1 MAVNKAKKRK
11 KRKLKEYTPWKIEH
25 LRKMKLIKESK
36 ARVIR
41 ALGRLNCGA
50 EIDLLLME
58 KFAGILLSGAE
69 RERKYALKV
78 VEEVLA
84 TVPKRSTKAREVL
97 LAVQENIVGRPVLQ
111 TIAESEG
118 RIYPV
123 NMYEEEYYD
132 ENQEKGET
140 AEGSEAYGE
149 EGG

>member
-11 KRKLKEYTPWKIEH
+11 KRKLKEDTPWKIEH

-123 NMYEEEYYD
+123 NMYEEEFYD
-132 ENQEKGET
+132 EDQTQEET
-140 AEGSEAYGE
+140 AEGPQAYSEE
-149 EGG
+149 DN